1 MLGALTSRRTFID
14 VDENVWLVLGVI
26 FLSLCIG
33 TVIRLIAYARAE
45 QPKDKVRQRLRSL
58 TTWWGLVGL
67 LLAVVLLGLPAAI
80 VLFVFASLQGL
91 QEYRRL
97 VHSRVTNERLWGWAF
112 LAIPVHYGIASL
124 GVSWLFFT
132 YIPVWVFVII
142 MISQVLVGRT
152 SEFLEQAG
160 NVFLGLMLIV
170 FLLSHAALLM
180 TLPKDAL
187 FPAGVV
193 GLFVYLIV
201 LTESNDI
208 AQAIWGRRF
217 GRRKIVPR
225 VSPNKTWEGLLLG
238 ASTTIALAVLL
249 APLLTPFVDIPEKV
263 HTFGLTIPYLPAV
276 VVGALIAGG
285 GFFGDITISAIKR
298 EVGVKDSGTLLPGQ
312 GGMLDRVDSLT
323 FTAPLF
329 FYFTYSLYV

>member
-1 MLGALTSRRTFID
+1 MIGAFTSRRTFVN

-26 FLSLCIG
+26 LLALCIG
-33 TVIRLIAYARAE
+33 TVIRFIAFARAKE
-45 QPKDKVRQRLRSL
+45 LDDKLRQRLRSL

-67 LLAVVLLGLPAAI
+67 LLAVVLLGLPAA
-80 VLFVFASLQGL
+80 VMLFVFASLQGM
-91 QEYRRL
+91 QEFRRL
-97 VHSRVTNERLWGWAF
+97 MQSRVSTERLWWWAF
-112 LAIPVHYGIASL
+112 LAIPVHYGIAYL

-132 YIPVWVFVII
+132 FIPVWVFVAIL
-142 MISQVLVGRT
+142 MSQVMVGKT
-152 SEFLEQAG
+152 SEFLESSG

-170 FLLSHAALLM
+170 FLLSHAALIM
-180 TLPKDAL
+180 SLPEDTL

-193 GLFVYLIV
+193 GLFVYMIV

-238 ASTTIALAVLL
+238 ASTTIVLAVAL
-249 APLLTPFVDIPEKV
+249 APLLTPFSGFPAKV
-263 HTFGLTIPYLPAV
+263 NSSGYTIPYLPAV
-276 VVGALIAGG
+276 VAGALIAGG

-298 EVGVKDSGTLLPGQ
+298 EVGVKDSGDLLPGQ

-329 FYFTYSLYV
+329 FYFIYSLYI